1 MCICQR
7 LCHKCQRRTINRSVS
22 ALSDQTDGILVIP
35 RYCNRTMT
43 RNYIDFLASTMIIF
57 RYHTRSSKLPVVPN
71 SFRRGEPSRSF
82 VSRVFF
88 RLTSLR
94 ARFHF
99 GRRSDENRGSM
110 VVEVRNATLRR
121 CFNTVHWFSTMRA
134 FHGSDRQGCGLF
146 MDRILLI

>member
-22 ALSDQTDGILVIP
+22 ALSDQTEFLLF
-35 RYCNRTMT
+35 RYCNRAMT
-43 RNYIDFLASTMIIF
+43 RNYIDFPASTIIIF
-57 RYHTRSSKLPVVPN
+57 RYHTRSPKLPVVPN

-99 GRRSDENRGSM
+99 GSRSDENRGSI

-121 CFNTVHWFSTMRA
+121 CFIAVHWFSTMRA

-146 MDRILLI
+146 TDRILLI